1 MQPQTTKEEQLQFGP
16 HLLSTIIANTML
28 LEDIGEMDPKL
39 LDDIGR
45 MTDPWWDLREYL
57 AGNVGNMSAT
67 CRPDTAMSAN
77 FSRNGMSRRH
87 NLSFKHITSGSRT
100 SAKMVLLKCKEVYGE
115 NVLVL
120 SNTARNICKR
130 LAKVNALSSDAATD
144 ILEGLVKALHQK
156 FSNTFAH
163 FCTLANQSL
172 LSVSSLKHKT
182 VLEKINMYLTEA
194 KDLYVVYTV
203 NNTWK

>member
-1 MQPQTTKEEQLQFGP
+1 
-16 HLLSTIIANTML
+16 
-28 LEDIGEMDPKL
+28 
-39 LDDIGR
+39 
-45 MTDPWWDLREYL
+45 
-57 AGNVGNMSAT
+57 
-67 CRPDTAMSAN
+67 
-77 FSRNGMSRRH
+77 
-87 NLSFKHITSGSRT
+87 
-100 SAKMVLLKCKEVYGE
+100 MVLLKCKEVYGE
-115 NVLVL
+115 NVLVF

-130 LAKVNALSSDAATD
+130 LAKVNALPSDAATD

-163 FCTLANQSL
+163 FRTLANQSL